1 MIAENNHFYFLE
13 SQRRISKTKE
23 ITTPN
28 LKMRNVKKRA
38 RTDSFG
44 TKKNKICNP
53 FFSEPEVV
61 NEEDI
66 KPKRSSRRSLP
77 QVQYRELGSDDDFD
91 TREKVKPN
99 KMRKVSTKNICKST
113 NLNEGRCEEKSM
125 VGVEVEVDDLLD
137 GSDEETEN
145 TPRFPLNTI
154 LWEFRHPTNR
164 SGKEKIRIEDLKDKS
179 VVCSL
184 CCVYQLNL
192 RNPRTILVCNV
203 EGRKGI
209 LGSPYRALT
218 SNVHPLNPDIDAQ
231 ILEHYSSNPKYASLS
246 KAYEEVRKY
255 INLKEQVFD
264 LSFNIKPALEYFR
277 LSREKR
283 EGYKQDILEMA
294 EYSRL
299 SLPCSQKPVKPNKP
313 KKKLLIKRVE
323 SQKEKDHYLSP
334 EMLELLTG
342 LGENWALDWILSD
355 SERLKKIATLEIPS
369 KRHELF
375 FVPKQRYP
383 TGGLNLTELIDLS
396 NPLFSDMFREE
407 KAETDLK
414 IQELLRVEVL
424 NPVIQDPS
432 CDPRLKESS
441 QPSKVKTKLII
452 LLKD

>member
-1 MIAENNHFYFLE
+1 M
-13 SQRRISKTKE
+13 
-23 ITTPN
+23 
-28 LKMRNVKKRA
+28 KKRA
-38 RTDSFG
+38 QRGSCG

-53 FFSEPEVV
+53 VYSEPEVV
-61 NEEDI
+61 NEPDDA
-66 KPKRSSRRSLP
+66 PKRSSRRSLP
-77 QVQYRELGSDDDFD
+77 EVKYRELDSDDDFD

-99 KMRKVSTKNICKST
+99 KMRKVSTENICKST
-113 NLNEGRCEEKSM
+113 KLSEGSCEEESI
-125 VGVEVEVDDLLD
+125 VGDEVEVDDLLD
-137 GSDEETEN
+137 GSDEEMEDI
-145 TPRFPLNTI
+145 PRFPLNKI
-154 LWEFRHPTNR
+154 LWEFRHPKNR
-164 SGKEKIRIEDLKDKS
+164 SGKEKIRIEDLKDRS

-192 RNPRTILVCNV
+192 RNPTTILVCNV

-209 LGSPYRALT
+209 LGSPYKALT

-231 ILEHYSSNPKYASLS
+231 ILEHYSSNPNYASLS
-246 KAYEEVRKY
+246 NAYEEVKKY

-264 LSFNIKPALEYFR
+264 LSFNIKPALDYFR
-277 LSREKR
+277 LSREER
-283 EGYKQDILEMA
+283 EGYKQDILDMA
-294 EYSRL
+294 EFSRL
-299 SLPCSQKPVKPNKP
+299 SLPCTPKSEKPIKP

-323 SQKEKDHYLSP
+323 SRKEKDHYLSP

-355 SERLKKIATLEIPS
+355 SERLKKIATMEIPS

-375 FVPKQRYP
+375 FVPKQRYA

-407 KAETDLK
+407 KAEIDLK

-424 NPVIQDPS
+424 NPVMQDPS

-452 LLKD
+452 LLKDLPRGAIKRRTK